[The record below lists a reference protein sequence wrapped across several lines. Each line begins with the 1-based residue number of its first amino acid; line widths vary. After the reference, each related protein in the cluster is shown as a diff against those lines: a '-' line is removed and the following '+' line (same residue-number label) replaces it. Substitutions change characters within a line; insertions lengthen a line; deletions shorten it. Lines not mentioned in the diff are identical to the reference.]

1 MLRLTLGCMYSGKTS
16 KLISDANHHPGLVV
30 DYDTGDHTTSLLNHD
45 LQSIPCIK
53 TKCLMDLML
62 NQRHVYINEAQFFK
76 DLIPFVKM
84 ALSKNINVY
93 VYGLD
98 GDFKQDV
105 FGDILQLIPLCD
117 SYVKLYA
124 VCRCGAD
131 ASFSKRLSNSVE
143 QYMPHDQYVPSCRQ
157 CL

>member
-1 MLRLTLGCMYSGKTS
+1 MLSLTLGCMYSGKTS
-16 KLISDANHHPGLVV
+16 KLISDVNRNPGLVI
-30 DYDTGDHTTSLLNHD
+30 DYDTGDNTTSLLNHN
-45 LQSIPCIK
+45 LQSIPCVK
-53 TKCLMDLML
+53 TKQLMNLTLD
-62 NQRHVYINEAQFFK
+62 QHVYINEAQFFK

-84 ALSKNINVY
+84 ALAKQINVY

-124 VCRCGAD
+124 TCRCGAL
-131 ASFSKRLSNSVE
+131 APFSKRLSSNRE
-143 QYMPHDQYVPSCRQ
+143 QYMPHDQYLPSCRQ

>member
-1 MLRLTLGCMYSGKTS
+1 MLSLTLGCMYSGKTS
-16 KLISDANHHPGLVV
+16 KLISDVNRNPGLVI
-30 DYDTGDHTTSLLNHD
+30 DYDTGDNTTSLLNHN
-45 LQSIPCIK
+45 LESIPCVK
-53 TKCLMDLML
+53 TKQLMNLTLD
-62 NQRHVYINEAQFFK
+62 QHVYINEAQFFK

-84 ALSKNINVY
+84 ALAKQSNVY

-117 SYVKLYA
+117 TYVKLYA
-124 VCRCGAD
+124 TCRCGAL
-131 ASFSKRLSNSVE
+131 APFSKRLSASVE
-143 QYMPHDQYVPSCRQ
+143 QYMPHDQYIPSCRQ